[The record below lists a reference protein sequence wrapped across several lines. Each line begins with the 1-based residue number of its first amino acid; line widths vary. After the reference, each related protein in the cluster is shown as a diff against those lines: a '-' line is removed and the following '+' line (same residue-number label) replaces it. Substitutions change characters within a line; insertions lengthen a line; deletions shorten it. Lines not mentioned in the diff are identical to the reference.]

1 MVNDMSKICSECG
14 RDYDFS
20 MFQITTGI
28 KISLMNDEYECPYCG
43 CINDN

>member
-1 MVNDMSKICSECG
+1 MSKICSECG

-28 KISLMNDEYECPYCG
+28 KISSINNEHECPYCG
-43 CINDN
+43 YVDNELMI